1 MTDNKLEQQVQLII
15 MEIMMILHKNNI
27 RQVNVGAMLRLLGVA
42 NERAAESDHE
52 YMELD
57 EEFTKYI
64 KNMVDL
70 SSANSSNQ
78 TLH

>member
-1 MTDNKLEQQVQLII
+1 MTDEKLEQQVQLIM

-27 RQVNVGAMLRLLGVA
+27 RQVNVGAMMRLLGVA
-42 NERAAESDHE
+42 NERAAESDDD
-52 YMELD
+52 YMQLD
-57 EEFTKYI
+57 EEFAKYI